1 MKTLQM
7 YINDPNYSIALES
20 TKAYAGGISVSDI
33 RSNINNPNNL
43 VVDVDISIPKDGV
56 AITSTNT
63 FKDVFEKNNN
73 SIRKASLDAA
83 KTVLFVLSQL
93 VHERSGAELEI
104 WGHTW
109 FENYMK
115 TLQMYINDPN
125 YSIDLENAKAYAG
138 GISVSDIRNN
148 INNPDNLAVDVD
160 ISIPKDGVAITSTN
174 TFKDVFDVDSPYYS
188 TDPFAL

>member
-1 MKTLQM
+1 MTLNPIQQ
-7 YINDPNYSIALES
+7 IRLEIALIGDAENLLS
-20 TKAYAGGISVSDI
+20 EEELQYFLDKHNGSV
-33 RSNINNPNNL
+33 R
-43 VVDVDISIPKDGV
+43 
-56 AITSTNT
+56 
-63 FKDVFEKNNN
+63 
-73 SIRKASLDAA
+73 RASLDAA
-83 KTVLFVLSQL
+83 KTVLFILSTR
-93 VHERSGAELEI
+93 VHEKIEMLEI

-125 YSIDLENAKAYAG
+125 YSIALESAKAYAG
-138 GISVSDIRNN
+138 GISVSDIRSN

>member
-1 MKTLQM
+1 M
-7 YINDPNYSIALES
+7 ALTDIQKIKLELGLVDE
-20 TKAYAGGISVSDI
+20 ASDI
-33 RSNINNPNNL
+33 LS
-43 VVDVDISIPKDGV
+43 DEE
-56 AITSTNT
+56 ITY
-63 FKDVFEKNNN
+63 FLEKNNN
-73 SIRKASLDAA
+73 SVRKASLDAA
-83 KTVLFVLSQL
+83 KTVLFILSTR
-93 VHERSGAELEI
+93 VHEKIEMLEI

-125 YSIDLENAKAYAG
+125 YSIALESAKAYAG
-138 GISVSDIRNN
+138 GISVSDIRSN

>member
-1 MKTLQM
+1 M
-7 YINDPNYSIALES
+7 ALTNIE
-20 TKAYAGGISVSDI
+20 KLKLEIGLVDEASDI
-33 RSNINNPNNL
+33 LSDEEIAYFL
-43 VVDVDISIPKDGV
+43 
-56 AITSTNT
+56 
-63 FKDVFEKNNN
+63 EKNNN
-73 SIRKASLDAA
+73 YIRKAALDAA
-83 KTVLFVLSQL
+83 KTVLFILSTR
-93 VHERSGAELEI
+93 VHEKIEMLEI

-125 YSIDLENAKAYAG
+125 YSIALESAKAYAG
-138 GISVSDIRNN
+138 GISVSDIRSN
-148 INNPDNLAVDVD
+148 INNHDNLAVDVD

>member
-1 MKTLQM
+1 M
-7 YINDPNYSIALES
+7 ALTDVE
-20 TKAYAGGISVSDI
+20 KIKLELGLVNEASDI
-33 RSNINNPNNL
+33 LS
-43 VVDVDISIPKDGV
+43 DEE
-56 AITSTNT
+56 ITY
-63 FKDVFEKNNN
+63 FIEKNSN
-73 SIRKASLDAA
+73 SVRKASLDVA

-93 VHERSGAELEI
+93 VHERSGSELEI

-125 YSIDLENAKAYAG
+125 YSIALESAKAYAG

-160 ISIPKDGVAITSTN
+160 ISIPKDGIAITSTN
-174 TFKDVFDVDSPYYS
+174 TFKDVFGVDSPYYN
-188 TDPFAL
+188 TNPFTL

>member
-1 MKTLQM
+1 M
-7 YINDPNYSIALES
+7 ALTNIE
-20 TKAYAGGISVSDI
+20 KLKLEIGLVNEASDI
-33 RSNINNPNNL
+33 LSDEEIAYFL
-43 VVDVDISIPKDGV
+43 
-56 AITSTNT
+56 
-63 FKDVFEKNNN
+63 EKNNN
-73 SIRKASLDAA
+73 SIRKAALDAA
-83 KTVLFVLSQL
+83 KTVLFILSTR
-93 VHERSGAELEI
+93 VHEKIEMLEI

-125 YSIDLENAKAYAG
+125 YSIALESAKAYAG

-148 INNPDNLAVDVD
+148 INNPDNLALDVD

-188 TDPFAL
+188 TDPFTL

>member
-1 MKTLQM
+1 M
-7 YINDPNYSIALES
+7 ALTDVE
-20 TKAYAGGISVSDI
+20 KIKLELGLVNEASDI
-33 RSNINNPNNL
+33 LS
-43 VVDVDISIPKDGV
+43 DEE
-56 AITSTNT
+56 ITY
-63 FKDVFEKNNN
+63 FIEKNNN
-73 SIRKASLDAA
+73 SVRKASLDVA

-93 VHERSGAELEI
+93 VHERSGSELEI

-125 YSIDLENAKAYAG
+125 YSIALESAKAYAG

-160 ISIPKDGVAITSTN
+160 ISIPKDDIAITSTN
-174 TFKDVFDVDSPYYS
+174 TFKDVFDVDSPYYN
-188 TDPFAL
+188 TNPFTL

>member
-1 MKTLQM
+1 MSLTDIQKLKLDVGL
-7 YINDPNYSIALES
+7 IGEA
-20 TKAYAGGISVSDI
+20 SDI
-33 RSNINNPNNL
+33 LSDEEL
-43 VVDVDISIPKDGV
+43 TYFLD
-56 AITSTNT
+56 
-63 FKDVFEKNNN
+63 KNNN
-73 SIRKASLDAA
+73 SIRKAGLDVA
-83 KTVLFVLSQL
+83 KTVLFILSTR
-93 VHERSGAELEI
+93 VHEKIEMLEI

-125 YSIDLENAKAYAG
+125 YSIALESAKAYAG

-148 INNPDNLAVDVD
+148 INNPDNLALDVD

>member
-1 MKTLQM
+1 M
-7 YINDPNYSIALES
+7 ALTDVE
-20 TKAYAGGISVSDI
+20 KIKLELGLVNEASDI
-33 RSNINNPNNL
+33 LS
-43 VVDVDISIPKDGV
+43 DEE
-56 AITSTNT
+56 ITY
-63 FKDVFEKNNN
+63 FIEKNNN
-73 SIRKASLDAA
+73 SVRKASLDVA

-93 VHERSGAELEI
+93 VHERSGSELEI

-125 YSIDLENAKAYAG
+125 YSIALESAKAYAG

-160 ISIPKDGVAITSTN
+160 ISIPKDGIAITSTN
-174 TFKDVFDVDSPYYS
+174 TFKDVFGVDSPYYN
-188 TDPFAL
+188 TNPFTL